1 MHSGPW
7 DKLEWAQGVGV
18 GGFKLGFALT
28 ADVPFAKVLGKGL
41 PQTDI
46 S

>member
-1 MHSGPW
+1 MRSGPW
-7 DKLEWAQGVGV
+7 VNWSGPGVGV
-18 GGFKLGFALT
+18 GGVPLGFALT
-28 ADVPFAKVLGKGL
+28 PDAPFAKVLGKGL